1 MASNNPWKKFE
12 AMLPSTVR
20 VRGKVILV
28 DTLRG
33 TSLIEQVGGSRLRV
47 FGTGAAGGRW
57 VLAENG
63 AIVTQL
69 PDLPFARVEV

>member
-20 VRGKVILV
+20 VRGRVLSV

-33 TSLIEQVGGSRLRV
+33 TSLIEQVGGGRLKV
-47 FGTGAAGGRW
+47 NGTGVPAGRW
-57 VLAENG
+57 VLTDNG
-63 AIVTQL
+63 NIVTQL

>member
-20 VRGKVILV
+20 VRGKVLLV

-33 TSLIEQVGGSRLRV
+33 TSLIEQVGGATLRV
-47 FGTGAAGGRW
+47 FGTGAAVGRW
-57 VLAENG
+57 VLVESG

>member
-20 VRGKVILV
+20 VRGRVLSV

-33 TSLIEQVGGSRLRV
+33 TSLIEQVGGARLKV
-47 FGTGAAGGRW
+47 NGTGIPVGRW
-57 VLAENG
+57 VLTENG
-63 AIVTQL
+63 NVVTQL
-69 PDLPFARVEV
+69 PDLPFARVEI